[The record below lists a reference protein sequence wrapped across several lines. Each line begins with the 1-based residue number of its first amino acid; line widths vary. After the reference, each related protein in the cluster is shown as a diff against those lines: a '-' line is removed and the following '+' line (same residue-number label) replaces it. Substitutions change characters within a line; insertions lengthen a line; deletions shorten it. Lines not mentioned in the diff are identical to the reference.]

1 MTAGVIIVVLV
12 SVAVGA
18 VVQSAVGFGLGLVAV
33 PFLALTAPEL
43 LPGPVILV
51 GTALAVA
58 VMIRDHVGI
67 DFYGVRWAIVG
78 RVFGNIAGAALVASL
93 PTSSL
98 SVVFAVMVLVAIG
111 ISMSGWRVRPSTS
124 SFVAAGT
131 ASGVMGTTTAIGG
144 PPIALVYQDASGRTL
159 RGSLS
164 AFFVV
169 GSFISLLT
177 LAAFGEFDTDDA
189 LAGLALIPAAALGF
203 LVSRRVIHSVDKG
216 HVRTAVW
223 ITSATSSVIV
233 LIRELWP

>member
-1 MTAGVIIVVLV
+1 VTAGVIMIVLV

-43 LPGPVILV
+43 LPGPVIFV
-51 GTALAVA
+51 GAAVAVA

-78 RVFGNIAGAALVASL
+78 RIFGNIAGAALLATL

-98 SVVFAVMVLVAIG
+98 SVFFALMVLLAIG

-144 PPIALVYQDASGRTL
+144 PPIALVYQDASGKTL
-159 RGSLS
+159 RGSIS

-169 GSFISLLT
+169 GSFISIIT
-177 LAAFGEFDTDDA
+177 LAAFGEFDGGDA
-189 LAGLALIPAAALGF
+189 LAGLALVPPAALGF
-203 LVSRRVIHSVDKG
+203 LLSRWVIESVDKG
-216 HVRTAVW
+216 RVRTAVW
-223 ITSATSSVIV
+223 VTSGVSSVVV
-233 LIRELWP
+233 LIRELWL

>member
-1 MTAGVIIVVLV
+1 VTVGVVIVVLV
-12 SVAVGA
+12 SVAAGA

-33 PFLALTAPEL
+33 PFLALTAPQL

-78 RVFGNIAGAALVASL
+78 RIFGNIAGAALVASL
-93 PTSSL
+93 PSSSL
-98 SVVFAVMVLVAIG
+98 SIFFALMVLLAIG
-111 ISMSGWRVRPSTS
+111 VSMSGWRVRPSTS

-144 PPIALVYQDASGRTL
+144 PPIALVYQDAPGRTL
-159 RGSLS
+159 RGSIS

-169 GSFISLLT
+169 GSFISLVT
-177 LAAFGEFDTDDA
+177 LAAFGEFDGGDA
-189 LAGLALIPAAALGF
+189 LAGLALVPAAAIGF
-203 LVSRRVIHSVDKG
+203 LVSRWVVRSVDNG
-216 HVRTAVW
+216 RVRTAVW
-223 ITSATSSVIV
+223 ITSASSSLIV